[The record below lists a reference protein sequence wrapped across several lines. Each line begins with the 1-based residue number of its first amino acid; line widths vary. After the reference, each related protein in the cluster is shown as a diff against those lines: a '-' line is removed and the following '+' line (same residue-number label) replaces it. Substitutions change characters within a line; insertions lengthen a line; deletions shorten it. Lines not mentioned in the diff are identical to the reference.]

1 MGELSKRIGEYGE
14 NIVEQFLV
22 AIGWKNLQKGFD
34 IPCLLNDK
42 HSTTDAPRRTHG
54 IDFLYTYKSPLISNV
69 LNNVVISSKFKTK
82 KYPNNPNVKFKE
94 YFDDLAIAI
103 ECFSISEKR
112 NEITKGFDNYSK
124 INDIGLLFWLNNS
137 NEEGNYSDL
146 IGKISNAQIKDDY
159 NIHCIFV
166 VDNKRVMFILDAIRF
181 LKSEFQ
187 NFDFFFYYPNTGQNI
202 SPIERENTGTYLP
215 VEYINSSILPI
226 KLQNK
231 DNAKE
236 VYFALFSI
244 DGFEKDDFRRIMG
257 VAKDIST
264 NLTSKVFICFP
275 DYNEIS
281 HSNEAKQAKQQFT
294 DTNFSSTVFVKNYR
308 NQFPNTI

>member
-1 MGELSKRIGEYGE
+1 MGELSKRIGEHGE
-14 NIVEQFLV
+14 NVVEKFLTD
-22 AIGWKNLQKGFD
+22 IGWKNLQKGFD

-42 HSTTDAPRRTHG
+42 HSTTDTPRQTHG
-54 IDFLYTYKSPLISNV
+54 IDFLYTYKSPLMSNV
-69 LNNVVISSKFKTK
+69 LNNVVISSKFTTE
-82 KYPNNPNVKFKE
+82 KYPNNPNTKFKK

-112 NEITKGFDNYSK
+112 NEIASGFDNYSK

-137 NEEGNYSDL
+137 NEDGNYNDL
-146 IGKISNAQIKDDY
+146 IEKISNAQIKDDY

-166 VDNKRVMFILDAIRF
+166 VDNKRVMFILDIIKF

-187 NFDFFFYYPNTGQNI
+187 NFDFSFYYPNTGQNI
-202 SPIERENTGTYLP
+202 SPIERENTGAYLP
-215 VEYINSSILPI
+215 VEYINASILPI

-244 DGFEKDDFRRIMG
+244 DCFEKDDFRRIMG

-275 DYNEIS
+275 DYDEIL
-281 HSNEAKQAKQQFT
+281 HSNETKQAKQQFI

-308 NQFPNTI
+308 NPFINTI

>member
-14 NIVEQFLV
+14 NIVEQFLA

-42 HSTTDAPRRTHG
+42 HSMTDMPRQTHG

-82 KYPNNPNVKFKE
+82 KYPNNPNVKFKK

-112 NEITKGFDNYSK
+112 NEITSGFDNYLK

-137 NEEGNYSDL
+137 NEEGNYNDL
-146 IGKISNAQIKDDY
+146 IEKVSNAQIKDDY

-166 VDNKRVMFILDAIRF
+166 VDNKRIMFILDVIKF

-187 NFDFFFYYPNTGQNI
+187 NFDFSFYYPNTGQNI
-202 SPIERENTGTYLP
+202 SPIERENTGSYLP

-244 DGFEKDDFRRIMG
+244 DCFEKGDFRRIMG

-275 DYNEIS
+275 DYDEIA
-281 HSNEAKQAKQQFT
+281 HSNEARQAKQQFI

>member
-1 MGELSKRIGEYGE
+1 MGELSKRIGEHGE
-14 NIVEQFLV
+14 NVVELFLT
-22 AIGWKNLQKGFD
+22 AIGWKNVQKGFD
-34 IPCLLNDK
+34 IPCLLKDK
-42 HSTTDAPRRTHG
+42 HSITEKPRQTHG
-54 IDFLYTYKSPLISNV
+54 IDFLYAYKNPLISNV
-69 LNNVVISSKFKTK
+69 LNNIIISSKFKTK
-82 KYPNNPNVKFKE
+82 KYPNNPNIKFKE
-94 YFDDLAIAI
+94 YFDDLAIAM
-103 ECFSISEKR
+103 ECFSLSEKK
-112 NEITKGFDNYSK
+112 NEIANGFDGYSQ
-124 INDIGLLFWLNNS
+124 INDIGLLFWLNN
-137 NEEGNYSDL
+137 NEEEDSYEDL
-146 IGKISNAQIKDDY
+146 IEKISNAQIKNEY
-159 NIHCIFV
+159 NVHCIFV
-166 VDNKRVMFILDAIRF
+166 VDNKRVRFILDVIKF

-187 NFDFFFYYPNTGQNI
+187 NFDFQFYYPNTGQNI

-244 DGFEKDDFRRIMG
+244 DCFEKDDFRRIMG

-275 DYNEIS
+275 DYDEIL

-294 DTNFSSTVFVKNYR
+294 DTNFSSTVFAKNYR
-308 NQFPNTI
+308 NKFPNSI